1 MEGALVMPETNDIV
15 FETLARISSS
25 IFVNREVLRPDY
37 VPEVLPHREEQIKH
51 LTEHLAPLLR
61 GERPSNIFIYGLTGT
76 GKTAVTKYVLRRVS
90 EYGRQ
95 RGIMHFMFSYTNCRH
110 DDTTYRVLANIVES
124 LGGRVPFTGLSTAEV
139 FRRFKRVLN
148 ASGKI
153 LVAVLDEV
161 DFLVKRAGDELLYR
175 LTRINDELVR
185 GKVSVIGI
193 TNDVKIMDRLDPR
206 VKSSLGEVE
215 IVFPPYDALQLTD
228 ILKERAIKAF
238 RPGVL
243 EEGVIEYCASI
254 AAKEHGDARRALDLL
269 RVAGEIAERSGDRKV
284 TVEHVRLA
292 REEIERDMV
301 VDVIRTLPYHGKIVL
316 LVIALAGGRFNS
328 TGELYTSYR
337 DLTMKLGVEP
347 VTQRRVSDIISE
359 LDMLGVV
366 TAKLV
371 NRGRYGKTRQ
381 VTLTVD
387 PNTIIKAFEDDPRIG
402 WFVRRVSQGS
412 RD

>member
-1 MEGALVMPETNDIV
+1 MEEDIV
-15 FETLARISSS
+15 FETLAKISSS
-25 IFVNREVLRPDY
+25 IFINREVLRPDY
-37 VPEVLPHREEQIKH
+37 VPNTLPHREEQIRK

-76 GKTAVTKYVLRRVS
+76 GKTAVTKYVLRRIS
-90 EYGRQ
+90 EYSR
-95 RGIMHFMFSYTNCRH
+95 RKGITHFMFSYTNCRH

-139 FRRFKRVLN
+139 FRRFKR
-148 ASGKI
+148 AIESSGKV

-161 DFLVKRAGDELLYR
+161 DFLIKRAGDEVLYR
-175 LTRINDELVR
+175 LTRINDELSS

-193 TNDVKIMDRLDPR
+193 TNDVRIVERLDPR
-206 VKSSLGEVE
+206 VRSSLGEVE

-228 ILKERAIKAF
+228 ILKERASKAF

-243 EEGVIEYCASI
+243 EEGVIEYCASV

-269 RVAGEIAERSGDRKV
+269 RVAGEIAERHGDRRVKIA
-284 TVEHVRLA
+284 HVRLA

-301 VDVIRTLPYHGKIVL
+301 VDVVRTLPYHGKIVL
-316 LVIALAGGRFNS
+316 LVIALAGGRFSS
-328 TGELYTSYR
+328 TGELYTRYR
-337 DLTMKLGVEP
+337 ELTSKFGVEP

-359 LDMLGVV
+359 LDMLGIVS
-366 TAKLV
+366 AKLI

-387 PNTIIKAFEDDPRIG
+387 PNTILKAFEDDPRIG
-402 WFVRRVSQGS
+402 WYVKSS
-412 RD
+412 RSG

>member
-1 MEGALVMPETNDIV
+1 MSGSDDIV

-37 VPEVLPHREEQIKH
+37 VPNTLPHREEQIRK

-76 GKTAVTKYVLRRVS
+76 GKTAVTKYVLRKV
-90 EYGRQ
+90 EEFGRSK
-95 RGIMHFMFSYTNCRH
+95 GLTHFTFSYTNCRH

-124 LGGRVPFTGLSTAEV
+124 LGHRVPFTGLSTAEV
-139 FRRFKRVLN
+139 FRRFKRAVE

-153 LVAVLDEV
+153 VVAVLDEI
-161 DFLVKRAGDELLYR
+161 DFLIKRAGDELLYR
-175 LTRINDELVR
+175 LTRINDELSK

-193 TNDVKIMDRLDPR
+193 TNDVRIMERLDPR
-206 VKSSLGEVE
+206 VRSSLGEVE

-228 ILKERAIKAF
+228 ILKERAAKAF
-238 RPGVL
+238 REGVL

-269 RVAGEIAERSGDRKV
+269 RVAGEIAERAGDKRV
-284 TVEHVRLA
+284 TIAHVRIA

-301 VDVIRTLPYHGKIVL
+301 VDVVRTLPYHGKLVL
-316 LVIALAGGRFNS
+316 LVTALAGGRFDS
-328 TGELYTSYR
+328 TGELYANYR
-337 DLTMKLGVEP
+337 EVAVRLGIEP
-347 VTQRRVSDIISE
+347 VTQRRVSDIVSE
-359 LDMLGVV
+359 LDMLGIV
-366 TAKLV
+366 TAKII

-381 VTLTVD
+381 IILTVD
-387 PNTIIKAFEDDPRIG
+387 PNTILKAFEDDPRIG
-402 WFVRRVSQGS
+402 WFIKHS
-412 RD
+412 RDR

>member
-1 MEGALVMPETNDIV
+1 LPGGEDIV

-37 VPEVLPHREEQIKH
+37 VPNTLPHREEQIRK

-76 GKTAVTKYVLRRVS
+76 GKTAVTKYVLRKVKEFSRS
-90 EYGRQ
+90 KGLT
-95 RGIMHFMFSYTNCRH
+95 HFTFSYTNCRH

-124 LGGRVPFTGLSTAEV
+124 LGHRVPFTGLSTAEV
-139 FRRFKRVLN
+139 FRRFKRAVE

-153 LVAVLDEV
+153 VVAVLDEI
-161 DFLVKRAGDELLYR
+161 DFLIKRAGDELLYR
-175 LTRINDELVR
+175 LTRINDELSK

-193 TNDVKIMDRLDPR
+193 TNDVRITERLDPR
-206 VKSSLGEVE
+206 VRSSLGEVE

-228 ILKERAIKAF
+228 ILKERATKAF
-238 RPGVL
+238 REGVL

-269 RVAGEIAERSGDRKV
+269 RVAGEIAERAGDKRV
-284 TVEHVRLA
+284 TIAHVRIA

-301 VDVIRTLPYHGKIVL
+301 VDVVRTLPYHGKLVL
-316 LVIALAGGRFNS
+316 LVIALAGGRFDS
-328 TGELYTSYR
+328 TGELYANYR
-337 DLTMKLGVEP
+337 EVAVRLGIEP
-347 VTQRRVSDIISE
+347 VTQRRVSDIVSE
-359 LDMLGVV
+359 LDMLGIVS
-366 TAKLV
+366 AKII

-381 VTLTVD
+381 IILTVD
-387 PNTIIKAFEDDPRIG
+387 PNTILKAFEDDPRIG
-402 WFVRRVSQGS
+402 WFIKHGRGR
-412 RD
+412 